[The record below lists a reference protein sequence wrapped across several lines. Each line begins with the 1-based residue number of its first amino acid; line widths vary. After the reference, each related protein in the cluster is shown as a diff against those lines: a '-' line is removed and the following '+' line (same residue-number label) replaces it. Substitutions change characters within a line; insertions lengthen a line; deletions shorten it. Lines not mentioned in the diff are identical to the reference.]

1 VTIVAGDA
9 ASGTSPFERLLSALK
24 ARFGSAPAVV
34 DEPRGAD
41 VLADMAN
48 RRVIRRYTDKPVDPA
63 LVDLLCAVALS
74 APSKSD
80 LQQADIIVLSDRGQR
95 DKLEA
100 LLPDNPWVKAAPVFL
115 VFCGNN
121 HRHRLLFDWRR
132 RPFVNDHLDA
142 FFNAAVDAGIVLA
155 TFIAAADRVGL
166 GTCPISAIR
175 NHAPTVSEILG
186 LPDHVFP
193 VAALGAGWPSFA
205 GVMSPRL
212 GLDVTVHR
220 DRYAEAG
227 LEAKIAA
234 YDRRRE
240 AVQPYKS
247 QRYTHTFGESDT
259 YGWSED
265 KARQYSVPERAD
277 FGAFVR
283 KKGFTLD

>member
-1 VTIVAGDA
+1 MLD
-9 ASGTSPFERLLSALK
+9 RLLAALK
-24 ARFGSAPAVV
+24 ARFGTAPALAETPKSV
-34 DEPRGAD
+34 D
-41 VLADMAN
+41 VLADMAD
-48 RRVIRRYTDKPVDPA
+48 RRVMRRYLDKPVDPA
-63 LVDLLCAVALS
+63 LVETLCAVALS

-80 LQQADIIVLSDRGQR
+80 LQQADIVIVSDKGQR
-95 DKLEA
+95 EKLEA

-121 HRHRLLFDWRR
+121 RRHRLLFEWRG

-142 FFNAAVDAGIVLA
+142 FFNASVDAGIVLA
-155 TFIAAADRVGL
+155 TFMMAADRAGL
-166 GTCPISAIR
+166 GSCPISAIR
-175 NHAPTVSEILG
+175 NHAAAVSGILG

-193 VAALGAGWPSFA
+193 VAALGVGWPSFA

-220 DRYAEAG
+220 DRYDESG
-227 LEAKIAA
+227 LRDRIAA

-240 AVQPYKS
+240 AVQPYRS
-247 QRYTHTFGESDT
+247 QRYTAAFGESDS

-283 KKGFTLD
+283 AKGFKLD

>member
-1 VTIVAGDA
+1 MLEKLKEI
-9 ASGTSPFERLLSALK
+9 LK
-24 ARFGSAPAVV
+24 ARFGTAPALQESPKGV
-34 DEPRGAD
+34 E
-41 VLADMAN
+41 VLAEMAN
-48 RRVIRRYTDKPVDPA
+48 RRVIRRYTDRPVDPA
-63 LVDLLCAVALS
+63 LLETLCAVALS

-80 LQQADIIVLSDRGQR
+80 LQQADIVIVADKGQR
-95 DKLEA
+95 EKLEA

-121 HRHRLLFDWRR
+121 RRHRLLFDWRG
-132 RPFVNDHLDA
+132 RPFVNDHLDP

-166 GTCPISAIR
+166 GSCPISAIR
-175 NHAPTVSEILG
+175 NHARQVSDILS

-193 VAALGAGWPSFA
+193 VAALGAGWPSFP

-212 GLDVTVHR
+212 GLDVSIHR
-220 DRYAEAG
+220 DRYDEGG
-227 LEAKIAA
+227 LRDKIAA
-234 YDRRRE
+234 YDKRRE
-240 AVQPYKS
+240 TVQPYKT
-247 QRYTHTFGESDT
+247 QRYVEKFGESPE

-283 KKGFTLD
+283 AKGFRLD

>member
-1 VTIVAGDA
+1 MLDK
-9 ASGTSPFERLLSALK
+9 LMDALK
-24 ARFGSAPAVV
+24 ARFGTAPTLKDA
-34 DEPRGAD
+34 PKNAD
-41 VLADMAN
+41 VLAEMAT
-48 RRVIRRYTDKPVDPA
+48 RRVIRRYTDQPVDPA
-63 LVDLLCAVALS
+63 LLETLCAVALS

-80 LQQADIIVLSDRGQR
+80 LQQADIVIVSDKGQR
-95 DKLEA
+95 EKLEA

-121 HRHRLLFDWRR
+121 RRHRLLFEWRN
-132 RPFVNDHLDA
+132 RPFVNDYLDP
-142 FFNAAVDAGIVLA
+142 FFNASVDAGIVLA

-175 NHAPTVSEILG
+175 NHAQQVSDILS
-186 LPDHVFP
+186 LPAHVFP

-212 GLDVTVHR
+212 GLDVTIHH
-220 DRYAEAG
+220 DRYDESG
-227 LEAKIAA
+227 LKEKIAA
-234 YDRRRE
+234 YDKRRE
-240 AVQPYKS
+240 GVQPYRT
-247 QRYTHTFGESDT
+247 QRYTEKFGQSAD

-283 KKGFTLD
+283 RKGFKLD

>member
-1 VTIVAGDA
+1 MLDK
-9 ASGTSPFERLLSALK
+9 LMDALK
-24 ARFGSAPAVV
+24 ARFGTAPALK
-34 DEPRGAD
+34 GAHFPNGTGNTD

-48 RRVIRRYTDKPVDPA
+48 RRVIRRYTDQPVDPA
-63 LVDLLCAVALS
+63 LLDTLCAVALS

-80 LQQADIIVLSDRGQR
+80 LQQADIVIVSDKGQR
-95 DKLEA
+95 EKLEA

-121 HRHRLLFDWRR
+121 RRHRLLFEWRD
-132 RPFVNDHLDA
+132 RPFVNDYLDP
-142 FFNAAVDAGIVLA
+142 FFNASVDAGIVLA

-175 NHAPTVSEILG
+175 NHAQEVSDILS
-186 LPDHVFP
+186 LPAHVFP

-205 GVMSPRL
+205 GVMTPRL
-212 GLDVTVHR
+212 GLDVTIHR
-220 DRYAEAG
+220 DRYDESG
-227 LEAKIAA
+227 LEEKIAA
-234 YDRRRE
+234 YDKRRE
-240 AVQPYKS
+240 AVQPYRT
-247 QRYTHTFGESDT
+247 QRYTEKFGQSAE

-283 KKGFTLD
+283 RKGFKLD

>member
-1 VTIVAGDA
+1 ML
-9 ASGTSPFERLLSALK
+9 ERLLSVLK
-24 ARFGSAPAVV
+24 ARFGSAPALT
-34 DEPRGAD
+34 EAPRGVE

-48 RRVIRRYTDKPVDPA
+48 RRVVRRYLDRPVAPA
-63 LVDLLCAVALS
+63 LLDTLCAVALS

-80 LQQADIIVLSDRGQR
+80 LQQGDIVIVVDKGQR
-95 DKLEA
+95 EKLEA

-121 HRHRLLFDWRR
+121 RRHRLLFEWRGQ
-132 RPFVNDHLDA
+132 PFVNDYLDP
-142 FFNAAVDAGIVLA
+142 FFNASVDAGIVLA

-175 NHAPTVSEILG
+175 NHAREESDILG
-186 LPDHVFP
+186 LPAHVFP
-193 VAALGAGWPSFA
+193 VAALGAGWPSFE

-212 GLDVTVHR
+212 GLDVTIHR
-220 DRYAEAG
+220 DRYDESG
-227 LEAKIAA
+227 LRDKIAA
-234 YDRRRE
+234 YDRRRH
-240 AVQPYKS
+240 ADQPYKS
-247 QRYTHTFGESDT
+247 QRYTDRFGESAD

-283 KKGFTLD
+283 AKGFKLD